1 MPSHNLGKL
10 TQSATDAMNDKDAK
24 DVPLRFASSNDWA
37 SRQPQTNAKPKFL
50 KKKFQIGSIKGQ
62 QNFRHEEHAFHPDE
76 IAPAK
81 MKNKEDLRKWKKYKN
96 QGPGVPISFDNS
108 VEWIVDRTND
118 RTKLMGE
125 FDRPLWPH
133 NFRAEVL
140 PEKAPEH
147 IHKPNKFRIE
157 TMTPERRAE
166 ILAEKKSD
174 PLKAGFLKRL
184 EEFPN
189 HPNIVGKKPWR

>member
-96 QGPGVPISFDNS
+96 QGPFAF
-108 VEWIVDRTND
+108 EWALTFWRPEAIPYLWVDLGHYESCVWHETFI
-118 RTKLMGE
+118 KIELCG
-125 FDRPLWPH
+125 PW
-133 NFRAEVL
+133 
-140 PEKAPEH
+140 
-147 IHKPNKFRIE
+147 KP
-157 TMTPERRAE
+157 
-166 ILAEKKSD
+166 
-174 PLKAGFLKRL
+174 
-184 EEFPN
+184 
-189 HPNIVGKKPWR
+189 